1 MKQLY
6 FLIAGTCLLA
16 ACGSEKK
23 DKLPTDVVNIS
34 ATADSTQV
42 NQTNEK
48 AAITFETERH
58 DFGRL
63 VDGEVVE
70 YSFKFK
76 NTGTGDLLIANAS
89 ASCGC
94 TVPDYPKQ
102 LIKPGEDNFIKVRF
116 DSKGKIGT
124 FEKSVMITANTE
136 PRETVIYI
144 TGLVVEK

>member
-1 MKQLY
+1 
-6 FLIAGTCLLA
+6 
-16 ACGSEKK
+16 
-23 DKLPTDVVNIS
+23 VVNIS